1 MDKLELKQYVSRL
14 IPQVVR
20 YRRHLHQYPE
30 LSFQEFNT
38 SLYIKQQ
45 LTEMGLVYDDVAN
58 TGVLVRVEG
67 QLATSDQV
75 VIFRADMDALPIH
88 EENAVAYHSQEEGIM
103 HACGH
108 DFHTANLLGVAQI
121 LKSIQHMFAGT
132 CVLVFQ
138 PAEEKIPGGAVEVL
152 RSTKLEF
159 SGKQVLGMIGLHVSP
174 RLKTGVIGLC
184 KGRFMASSDEF
195 YVRIKGRGGHGAEP
209 HLTIDPVI
217 IAAQL
222 LTSLQHIVSR
232 VANPAVPSVL
242 SFGKIMANGAANV
255 IPAEVY
261 MEGTFRTFDEEW
273 RERAL
278 LQIEKMIREMPV
290 TLGAQVELEVRKGY
304 PFLFNNVKLAN
315 QLEAYFLD
323 YVGEEYFQTVE
334 SWMASEDF
342 AYYTHRFPAVFY
354 LIGVANAEKHKCSAL
369 HTSTFDVDEEAFHHA
384 MGSML
389 YTGLSLLSDAVTPK

>member
-1 MDKLELKQYVSRL
+1 MDKLELKQHVSRL

-45 LTEMGLVYDDVAN
+45 LTEMGLAYDDVAN
-58 TGVLVRVEG
+58 TGVLVRIEG

-132 CVLVFQ
+132 FVLVFQ

-174 RLKTGVIGLC
+174 RLKAGVIGLC